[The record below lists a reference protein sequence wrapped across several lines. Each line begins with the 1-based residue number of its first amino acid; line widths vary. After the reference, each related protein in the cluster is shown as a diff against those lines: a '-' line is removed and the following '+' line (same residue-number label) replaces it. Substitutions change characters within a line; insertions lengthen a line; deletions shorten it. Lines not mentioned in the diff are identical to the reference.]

1 MKIMIINSL
10 YYPNIIGGAEKST
23 QVIAEN
29 LKRLKHDPVVVTVA
43 DKDSVDYINDVKVY
57 YVSHSN
63 VYWSYYSK
71 TKAGFLKILWH
82 LISFYN
88 PVILKKLS
96 GIIKEEKPDVVHT
109 NNLSEFSV
117 GTWKLVK
124 KLKIPLVHTLRDYA
138 LVCPRATLFRRN
150 DICIKKNLLCLLI
163 LRLKRIF
170 SKYPDA
176 VTGNS
181 HFILDYHVKSGFFKY
196 SKKYVVYNSLEAGE
210 IVLPEK
216 SKGNLKFGYIGH
228 LSVHKGIEFLL
239 KIFKEKI
246 DAELHVYGSGI
257 TPDYED
263 YLKSNY
269 RSKNISFHGFVK
281 TAIALRDI
289 DVLIVPS
296 LWFDP
301 LPRVIYEA
309 YSFGVPVIGSDR
321 GGTPEIIEDSKT
333 GFVYNAGS
341 GEELV
346 KKIKSFIDNPST
358 IERMRPFC
366 LEKAR
371 DFLPEK
377 VIKNYIEV
385 YESIREKN

>member
-1 MKIMIINSL
+1 MIINSL

-63 VYWSYYSK
+63 IYWSYYSK
-71 TKAGFLKILWH
+71 TKEGFLKILWH

-96 GIIKEEKPDVVHT
+96 GIIKEEKPEVVHT

-124 KLKIPLVHTLRDYA
+124 KLKLPLVHTLRDYA

-150 DICIKKNLLCLLI
+150 NICMKKNLLCLLI
-163 LRLKRIF
+163 LNLRRIF

-181 HFILDYHVKSGFFKY
+181 HFILDYHVKSGYFKY
-196 SKKYVVYNSLEAGE
+196 AKKYVVYNSLETEKIVSSGE
-210 IVLPEK
+210 RTN
-216 SKGNLKFGYIGH
+216 NLKFGYIGQ

-239 KIFKEKI
+239 KVFKEKI

-263 YLKSNY
+263 YLKINY
-269 RSKNISFHGFVK
+269 NSKNISFHGFVK
-281 TAIALRDI
+281 TISALGTM

-301 LPRVIYEA
+301 LPRVVYEA
-309 YSFGVPVIGSDR
+309 YSFGIPVIGSDR
-321 GGTPEIIEDSKT
+321 GGTPEIIENGKT
-333 GFVYNAGS
+333 GFIYNADS
-341 GEELV
+341 EEGLV
-346 KKIKSFIDNPST
+346 QKIKSFLYNPSI

-377 VIKNYIEV
+377 VIKNYIKI
-385 YESIREKN
+385 YESIREMN

>member
-1 MKIMIINSL
+1 MIINSL

-63 VYWSYYSK
+63 IYWSYYSK
-71 TKAGFLKILWH
+71 TKEGFLKILWH

-96 GIIKEEKPDVVHT
+96 GIIKEEKPEVVHT

-124 KLKIPLVHTLRDYA
+124 KLKLPLVHTLRDYA

-150 DICIKKNLLCLLI
+150 NICMKKNLLCLLI
-163 LRLKRIF
+163 LNLRRIF

-181 HFILDYHVKSGFFKY
+181 HFILDYHVKSGYFKY
-196 SKKYVVYNSLEAGE
+196 AKKYVVYNSLETEKIVSSGE
-210 IVLPEK
+210 RTN
-216 SKGNLKFGYIGH
+216 NLKFGYIGQ

-239 KIFKEKI
+239 KVFKEKI

-257 TPDYED
+257 TPNYED
-263 YLKSNY
+263 YLKINY
-269 RSKNISFHGFVK
+269 NSKNISFHGFVK
-281 TAIALRDI
+281 TISALGTM

-301 LPRVIYEA
+301 LPRVVYEA
-309 YSFGVPVIGSDR
+309 YSFGIPVIGSDR
-321 GGTPEIIEDSKT
+321 GGTPEIIENGKT
-333 GFVYNAGS
+333 GFIYNADS
-341 GEELV
+341 EEGLV
-346 KKIKSFIDNPST
+346 QKIKSFLYNPSI

-377 VIKNYIEV
+377 VIKNYIKI
-385 YESIREKN
+385 YESIREMN